1 MTRGRAMP
9 AVLCAGGLGFSGY
22 FMMLALAPAMA
33 SVHGG
38 DVAAGTVTTTFML
51 ATVATQMSM
60 SRLLRVHT
68 PESLLRMSLVLL
80 GLPTLAYLLPNMLF
94 LALTAAA
101 LRGIGFGIIT
111 IMTTALVSIYASEG
125 ERGAA
130 LGLYGFMT
138 SAAGVVF
145 PALSVFMLGRS
156 QDYISVVVAAAL
168 PLAGLA
174 FLKPIKEASPSPVL
188 TAGAHSSGL
197 RSACAN
203 WGILLPVLIFLPS
216 AIAYG
221 GLFTFLPRSSSIPTA
236 SLLFFGGGFA
246 IGRYLGGR
254 LSDRFRTAQLV
265 VLCTLLALLGVLAT
279 AINPDG
285 IGAAVFP
292 LFAGLGVGSTATTSL
307 MMVMRALEPGEDGLG
322 STIWNVFFDI
332 GIAIG
337 GIGLGLVSSNS
348 GYTLAYSAI
357 SVLMGFSMLLGLLG
371 SRSLLPRSGERFA
384 RPD

>member
-9 AVLCAGGLGFSGY
+9 AVLWAGGLGFSGY

-33 SVHGG
+33 SEYGG

-51 ATVATQMSM
+51 ATVATQVSM

-68 PESLLRMSLVLL
+68 PQALLRLSLLLL
-80 GLPTLAYLLPNMLF
+80 GLPTLAYLLPNVLLLG
-94 LALTAAA
+94 LAAAA

-111 IMTTALVSIYASEG
+111 IMTTALVSIYAPEG

-130 LGLYGFMT
+130 LGFYGFMT

-156 QDYISVVVAAAL
+156 QGFISVVVAAAL
-168 PLAGLA
+168 PLFGLA
-174 FLKPIKEASPSPVL
+174 VLKPIKEASPSPVL
-188 TAGAHSSGL
+188 PAGAQGSSL

-203 WGILLPVLIFLPS
+203 WAILLPVLMFVPS

-221 GLFTFLPRSSSIPTA
+221 GLFTFLPRSSSVPTA

-246 IGRYLGGR
+246 VGRYLGGR
-254 LSDRFRTAQLV
+254 LSDRFRTAQIV
-265 VLCTLLALLGVLAT
+265 VGFTLLALLGVLAT
-279 AINPDG
+279 AINSDG
-285 IGAAVFP
+285 IGAALFP
-292 LFAGLGVGSTATTSL
+292 LCAGLGVGSTATTSL
-307 MMVMRALEPGEDGLG
+307 MMVMRALRPGEDGLG
-322 STIWNVFFDI
+322 STIWNIFFDI

-337 GIGLGLVSSNS
+337 GLGLGLLSSNS
-348 GYTLAYSAI
+348 GYVLAYSAI
-357 SVLMGFSMLLGLLG
+357 SVLMSFSMLLGVLG
-371 SRSLLPRSGERFA
+371 PRSLLPRSGERFA

>member
-1 MTRGRAMP
+1 MA
-9 AVLCAGGLGFSGY
+9 AVLGTGGLGFSGY

-51 ATVATQMSM
+51 ATVATQVSM
-60 SRLLRVHT
+60 SRLLRVHA
-68 PESLLRMSLVLL
+68 PHSLLRLSLLLL
-80 GLPTLAYLLPNMLF
+80 GVPTLAYLLPNMLF
-94 LALTAAA
+94 LALAAAA

-111 IMTTALVSIYASEG
+111 IMTTALVSIYAPEG
-125 ERGAA
+125 ERGAT

-156 QDYISVVVAAAL
+156 QGYISVIVAAAL
-168 PLAGLA
+168 PLVGLA
-174 FLKPIKEASPSPVL
+174 VLNPIKKASPSPIL
-188 TAGAHSSGL
+188 TAGAHASSL

-203 WGILLPVLIFLPS
+203 WAILLPVLMFVPS
-216 AIAYG
+216 ATAYG
-221 GLFTFLPRSSSIPTA
+221 GLFTFLPRSSSVPTA

-246 IGRYLGGR
+246 IGRYVGGR
-254 LSDRFRTAQLV
+254 LSDRFRTAQLAV
-265 VLCTLLALLGVLAT
+265 ACTLLALLGVLAT

-285 IGAAVFP
+285 IGAAIFP
-292 LFAGLGVGSTATTSL
+292 GFAGLGVGATATTSL
-307 MMVMRALEPGEDGLG
+307 MMVIRALQPGEDGLG
-322 STIWNVFFDI
+322 STIWNMFFDI

-337 GIGLGLVSSNS
+337 GIGLGLLSSNS
-348 GYTLAYSAI
+348 GYALAYSAI